1 MTNFEFDV
9 LRSTYITPAIVDLA
23 SNIAEDNN
31 LTCKQATDLIKHLRH
46 WLGDEA
52 FKLAVEATG
61 VTITAAITPPEPKGF
76 VVPTYD
82 YNTKEEPKKDK
93 RGHKPGTK
101 LGPQLRVEDRNRILD
116 DCIVLTDAA
125 HESGLDRVVIKPEDV
140 GVSPTALR
148 RASAYFVPYF
158 VNSHKPYALDKKPV
172 YGVMGLTVFLRKERK
187 DGNDQVI

>member
-61 VTITAAITPPEPKGF
+61 VTITAAITPKPTGF
-76 VVPTYD
+76 VVPTMPAPVSAPPL
-82 YNTKEEPKKDK
+82 TKKVDG

-101 LGPQLRVEDRNRILD
+101 LGPQLRVEDRNRILED
-116 DCIVLTDAA
+116 IIVLTDAA
-125 HESGLDRVVIKPEDV
+125 HESGLDRLVVKPEDV

-148 RASAYFVPYF
+148 RASAYFVSYF
-158 VNSHKPYALDKKPV
+158 VNAHKPYALDKKPV

-187 DGNDQVI
+187 DGND